1 MNRILHNTAIYD
13 NPNKVIF
20 FISITKTAKLKKITF
35 SILWADIVETSC
47 LVLFYF
53 GCSNYRY
60 NDTGESQE
68 SEESYKPARV
78 KEVHSKLHSFQLLI

>member
-20 FISITKTAKLKKITF
+20 FISITKTAKLKNITF

-47 LVLFYF
+47 FTSVVPTIVTMQMILANHRNPKSLI
-53 GCSNYRY
+53 
-60 NDTGESQE
+60 SQ
-68 SEESYKPARV
+68 
-78 KEVHSKLHSFQLLI
+78 LG